1 MGNKLKDQDLF
12 GQKFRM
18 KLDAGKDDLR
28 SIIGSL
34 CSLILISVLCMFAVL
49 KFEVLINKKDVD
61 IMSTINDNF
70 FTPDDQVTSANG
82 INISAA
88 LTKYD
93 DETEDI
99 LDPTY
104 GEIVF
109 MRYFW
114 GTQEDGE
121 YKSGRE
127 KLSSQHK
134 CTSDELGL
142 GDTDKAKFYPMDKK
156 NRGFIEKYQKKF
168 HCIDPEDLY
177 VYGDWNSDKSSFIN
191 VQL

>member
-1 MGNKLKDQDLF
+1 MRDRRSFKSVRDAMGNKLKDQDLF

-61 IMSTINDNF
+61 IMSTINDNY
-70 FTPDDQVTSANG
+70 FTPNDKITSANG
-82 INISAA
+82 LNIAVA
-88 LTKYD
+88 FTKYD
-93 DETEDI
+93 SDTEDI

-127 KLSSQHK
+127 KLSS
-134 CTSDELGL
+134 
-142 GDTDKAKFYPMDKK
+142 
-156 NRGFIEKYQKKF
+156 
-168 HCIDPEDLY
+168 
-177 VYGDWNSDKSSFIN
+177 
-191 VQL
+191 